1 MTTDRNPRIP
11 WRHIQILYRK
21 IAALADSISGGLVAH
36 ATSHQNGG
44 ADEINVAG
52 LSGVL
57 ADPQTVDVDAAG
69 ALDGDGSAGSPLAVR
84 VDGVTI
90 QVNGSNELEVIGGGG
105 VLRTVIYEL
114 DGGGS
119 ALTGSFTRYVRVPFT
134 GTITKWT
141 LLADAAGSIVIDV
154 WKDTFANFPPTDAD
168 SITAGNEP
176 ELSTDNEAEDSTLTG
191 WTLSVT
197 AGDVLGFNVD
207 SVSGITW
214 ASLMLEITT

>member
-1 MTTDRNPRIP
+1 MSRDLNPRIP

-21 IAALADSISGGLVAH
+21 IAALADSISGGLVSH
-36 ATSHQNGG
+36 AASHQNGG
-44 ADEINVAG
+44 TDEISVAG

-57 ADPQTVDVDAAG
+57 ADPQTVDTDVAG
-69 ALDGDGSAGSPLAVR
+69 ALDGDGSVGSPLAVR
-84 VDGVTI
+84 VDGLTI
-90 QVNGSNELEVIGGGG
+90 QINVSNELEVVGGAS
-105 VLRTVIYEL
+105 LIRTVIYEL

-119 ALTGSFTRYVRVPFT
+119 PLTGSFTRYVRVPFS

-141 LLADAAGSIVIDV
+141 LLADAGGSIVIDL
-154 WKDTFANFPPTDAD
+154 WKDTFANYPPTNAD

-176 ELSTDNEAEDSTLTG
+176 ELSTDDEAEDSTLTG
-191 WTLSVT
+191 WTTSVT
-197 AGDVLGFNVD
+197 AGDVLGFTVD